1 MKLTKN
7 LDLRELVPK
16 SVWTRHGGRAVR
28 MVDAQLILAVQE
40 IVGRRGWT
48 SVTINDWLW
57 GGGSEQRGLRI
68 PGQPLY
74 RGDGAHDWG
83 RALDLVPRRGS
94 ERVEDL
100 VREFHEMAATYPGRI
115 KDLGIWRIETI
126 DLAPTWIHIDSVFSA
141 NQQKVAF
148 IDMTRRFSPE
158 EYADSILRNNIP
170 KA

>member
-16 SVWTRHGGRAVR
+16 SVWTKHGHRALR
-28 MVDAQLILAVQE
+28 MVDAQLILAAQE
-40 IVGRRGWT
+40 IVDRRGWMA
-48 SVTINDWLW
+48 VTVNDWLW
-57 GGGSEQRGLRI
+57 GGHSEQRGLRI

-74 RGDGAHDWG
+74 RGEGAHDWG
-83 RALDLVPRRGS
+83 RALDLVPHRGT
-94 ERVEDL
+94 ERVKDL
-100 VREFHEMAATYPGRI
+100 VREFHDMAASYPGKM

-141 NQQKVAF
+141 YQQKVVF
-148 IDMTRRFSPE
+148 IDMTRRFTPE
-158 EYADSILRNNIP
+158 QYADTILRNTIP